1 MATLDNYAALQG
13 IVARW
18 DRRLRLTQS
27 VLWLPRA
34 FIPGLLIGIALALVA
49 RTRPLWPPPTIALM
63 ALAGIGVGVAV
74 MLAVIWLWRR
84 SLIVGA
90 RRFDVEF
97 GLGERVS
104 TALELGTGAIRSNE
118 ELRLLQVADAHSRA
132 SAVRPGEYL
141 PLRTRSR
148 DWAVVLALAGLLAL
162 FLLLPNPQTEAL
174 EEDAQQEAAIDEA
187 AEAIREI
194 TEEVAADTDLGN
206 EERQALLEQLNQTLD
221 RLEQPNISAE
231 EAFASVSAMQAAL
244 EEQARQQQDAAAQ
257 NQAALQAAA
266 DALRQ
271 AADQGAG
278 EQNAQAQEGAQT
290 MQGALEQLTQNLE
303 QFVQNAEQMSEQ
315 ERQAAADA
323 LRDAAQALQQTNPE
337 AAEALNQAADA
348 LENSD
353 NQQTQDQLEQA
364 QQQAQEQGEQGQQQE
379 AQAQQSREQA
389 QQAEQ
394 AAEQIAQQGEQQQ
407 GDQQQGQP
415 QEGQQA
421 QQGQQPQQGE
431 GQQQGDQPGQ
441 NPGESGQEG
450 DQQGGQQ
457 QPGGQ
462 QGNQPGEVQGSI
474 QAQQGGG
481 AGDDSGEST
490 GQASP
495 AQVAPDQNNNPDGQG
510 ESEYESVNVPRRIG
524 GEGGEEIVLEPDAS
538 DAPVQEGEFAENPE
552 GQVTVPYNQVFGQY
566 QDAANRALEGG
577 YVPLGLRDVVRDYFT
592 ALEPSD
598 SSR

>member
-1 MATLDNYAALQG
+1 MATLDHYAALQT
-13 IVARW
+13 IVSSW

-63 ALAGIGVGVAV
+63 ALAGIAVGVAV

-118 ELRLLQVADAHSRA
+118 ELRLLQVADAHTRA

-148 DWAVVLALAGLLAL
+148 DWALVLALAGLLAL

-206 EERQALLEQLNQTLD
+206 EERQALLEQLNQTME
-221 RLEQPNISAE
+221 RLEQPNITPE
-231 EAFASVSAMQAAL
+231 EAFASVSDVQAAL
-244 EEQARQQQDAAAQ
+244 EQQAREQNDLAAQ
-257 NQAALQAAA
+257 NQAALEAAA

-271 AADQGAG
+271 AADQGGG
-278 EQNAQAQEGAQT
+278 EQNAQAEGAQT
-290 MQGALEQLTQNLE
+290 MQGAMEQVTQNLE
-303 QFVQNAEQMSEQ
+303 QIAQNAAQMSEQ
-315 ERQAAADA
+315 EQQEAAEA
-323 LRDAAQALQQTNPE
+323 LRDAAQSLNQTNPE
-337 AAEALNQAADA
+337 ASEALNQAAEA
-348 LENSD
+348 LD
-353 NQQTQDQLEQA
+353 NGDTQQAQDQLDQARQQA
-364 QQQAQEQGEQGQQQE
+364 QQQAEQGEQQQ
-379 AQAQQSREQA
+379 AQAEQAGEQA

-394 AAEQIAQQGEQQQ
+394 AAQQIAQQGEPQEVEGQ
-407 GDQQQGQP
+407 QQQGQ
-415 QEGQQA
+415 EGA

-431 GQQQGDQPGQ
+431 GQEQQGGQ

-450 DQQGGQQ
+450 ETE
-457 QPGGQ
+457 GQ
-462 QGNQPGEVQGSI
+462 QGQPAGQSNQPGDGQQSA
-474 QAQQGGG
+474 QAQEGGG
-481 AGDDSGEST
+481 AGDDSGEAD

-495 AQVAPDQNNNPDGQG
+495 AQVPPDQGNDPDGQG
-510 ESEYESVNVPRRIG
+510 ESEFESVNVPRRLG
-524 GEGGEEIVLEPDAS
+524 GEGGEAIVLEPDAS
-538 DAPVQEGEFAENPE
+538 DAPVQEGDFAENPE

-566 QDAANRALEGG
+566 QDAANRALDSG

-592 ALEPSD
+592 ALEPGD
-598 SSR
+598 SP